1 MVYFGKDLRFNMK
14 IIEQELVEKE
24 GNDCIIKENFVCLDL
39 FGTYFVFTVRKY
51 EGWFGNDI
59 DIRGRKEFE
68 DLASALEYYNNDLRT
83 VL

>member
-1 MVYFGKDLRFNMK
+1 MK

-51 EGWFGNDI
+51 EGWFVNDI